1 MFTQWSREPVPGA
14 LAYFAP
20 GKPVP
25 DFKYRGGGRSELIR
39 GMRGPLVKRYYQG
52 WSQFVKLARDWDA
65 RLVLLDARDIALHL
79 NEDVNVTTL
88 RSPFDGG
95 LPPRA
100 STSACVVLPGGR
112 TLIANAYVYPLTH
125 VDGVAATHPDADTF
139 AVQRMDLE
147 LFINKAT
154 REGGGI
160 AFRKAGGGARPR

>member
-1 MFTQWSREPVPGA
+1 MPQAVTLPSACSAANAAHVEVMLVTRRPEGGKA
-14 LAYFAP
+14 L
-20 GKPVP
+20 
-25 DFKYRGGGRSELIR
+25 
-39 GMRGPLVKRYYQG
+39 
-52 WSQFVKLARDWDA
+52 
-65 RLVLLDARDIALHL
+65 
-79 NEDVNVTTL
+79 VT
-88 RSPFDGG
+88 FDGG

-112 TLIANAYVYPLTH
+112 TLISNAYVYPLTH

-160 AFRKAGGGARPR
+160 AFRKAGGGARAR